1 MAKVSENTLSNWYAA
16 CHVLRSKKLLNSE
29 FKIGGE
35 GHIVEIDKTRLKRKS
50 NTQIHSDKFATY
62 VAERGSRVYT
72 LANIR
77 MFAGM
82 HYEHSWENHTL
93 NFVDPLAGTS
103 ANTIEGLWEMQIKRH
118 IKAMRGMSND
128 YLDGYINE
136 YMRRSW
142 FFSMRASPGE
152 YMCVLVQTVIRYP
165 KEDK

>member
-1 MAKVSENTLSNWYAA
+1 MQ
-16 CHVLRSKKLLNSE
+16 NS
-29 FKIGGE
+29 
-35 GHIVEIDKTRLKRKS
+35 
-50 NTQIHSDKFATY
+50 TQIHSDKFATY